1 MNVTALKIE
10 AFKKLVKFIKR
21 QPKPFKVNMVR
32 SSSKTFLTNL
42 TDQFRSIYVLR
53 LGATP
58 FQLGLVNS
66 IGGIAGAAIAL
77 PAGWLADRQGIR
89 KMFLLATPVMALG
102 SLLFAISFDWTVTIP
117 AMFLTL
123 LATQLIN
130 VACPMV
136 CGSYLKNEERA
147 TGKQL

>member
-1 MNVTALKIE
+1 MVTALKSE
-10 AFKKLVKFIKR
+10 AFEKFVKFIKR
-21 QPKPFKVNMVR
+21 QPRPLRVNIGR
-32 SSSKTFLTNL
+32 ASSNTFLTTL
-42 TDQFRSIYVLR
+42 TDQFRSAYVLR
-53 LGATP
+53 IGATP

-66 IGGIAGAAIAL
+66 MGGTAGATIAL

-123 LATQLIN
+123 LATQLLQI
-130 VACPMV
+130 ACPMV